1 MKLGE
6 SLVREGLITKQ
17 QLALALERQVLF
29 GGRIGTNLLELK
41 ILDEDDFTRCLS
53 KHMDTPAVTKEV
65 LADIPRDVLYCISRE
80 LVEKYKIFPVKKDH
94 KRLHTAMLN
103 PRDIQEIDEL
113 RFITGFDIVPL
124 VIAEIRLL
132 YVLEKHYGIKYDVRY
147 SSFFAHISP
156 EMMTADSI
164 DRIKVALTRVN
175 NVDEIE
181 NIVIQA
187 ASSVAARVALFHV
200 QNRRIIPW
208 KAKGLTIEGFSAGE
222 GDVPIVSEVVKGK
235 KHYRGPILDEPANR
249 PLVRLLGGTP
259 QDVLVLPISTREETT
274 ALLFID
280 NGQEGTLD
288 ANVIL
293 LSRLASMASCAQ
305 EILLL
310 RKRMSEI

>member
-1 MKLGE
+1 VKLGE

-41 ILDEDDFTRCLS
+41 ILDEDDFTRFLS
-53 KHMDTPAVTKEV
+53 KYFDTPAVTKEV
-65 LADIPRDVLYCISRE
+65 LSAIPRDVLYCISRE
-80 LVEKYKIFPVKKDH
+80 LVEKYKIFPVKKEH

-113 RFITGFDIVPL
+113 RFITGFDIIPL

-147 SSFFAHISP
+147 SRFFSRISP
-156 EMMTADSI
+156 EFMTADSI
-164 DRIKVALTRVN
+164 DQIKVALARVN
-175 NVDEIE
+175 NVEE
-181 NIVIQA
+181 LGNIVIQA
-187 ASSVAARVALFHV
+187 ASSVAARVVLFHV
-200 QNRRIIPW
+200 QNGKIIPW
-208 KAKGLTIEGFSAGE
+208 KAKSITIEGFAAGE

-235 KHYRGPILDEPANR
+235 KHYRGPLTDEPANR

-259 QDVLVLPISTREETT
+259 QDVLVLPISSGEKTT
-274 ALLFID
+274 AILLID
-280 NGQEGTLD
+280 NGQKGTLD

-293 LSRLASMASCAQ
+293 LSRLASMASCAL